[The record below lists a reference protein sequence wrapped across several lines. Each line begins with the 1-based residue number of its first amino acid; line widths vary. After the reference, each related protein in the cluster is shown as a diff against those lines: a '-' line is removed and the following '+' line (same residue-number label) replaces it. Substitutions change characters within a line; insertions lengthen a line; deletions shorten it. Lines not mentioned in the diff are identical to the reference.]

1 MDKTLTDVILFVI
14 KHKLEDC
21 VKLFKE
27 EINAID
33 VELEQNNDSEMLLIS
48 RKNKYK
54 ECSNTIENV
63 IDELIFD
70 E

>member
-21 VKLFKE
+21 VKQFKH

-33 VELEQNNDSEMLLIS
+33 AELKQNNDSEMLLIN
-48 RKNKYK
+48 RRNKYK
-54 ECSNTIENV
+54 ECCDTIENV